1 MDDTTSQ
8 SNPAALELH
17 DVELS
22 MFAAAPSSVAPIR
35 WRVEPGEFWV
45 VGGLMES
52 GKTDLLATAAGLLP
66 PIRGDVHIFG
76 TALST
81 VQEEARL
88 NLRLR
93 AGLVHDGGRM
103 LRHLSIAENIALPLR
118 YHHDVTLND
127 VTTRLEPWL
136 DATRLRE
143 FAHEASGRVGRN
155 WAQRAGLARACILKP
170 DLLLVDNPLSGLDP
184 RHVQWWLEFL
194 QQLSQGHPLLNYR
207 KLTVVVTCD
216 DFAPWHR
223 AGRRFALLTP
233 SRFRVLEPTLGLEA
247 LAEALISEA

>member
-1 MDDTTSQ
+1 MDDLAPQ
-8 SNPAALELH
+8 LNAAALELV
-17 DVELS
+17 DVQLLA
-22 MFAAAPSSVAPIR
+22 FASSSVSPIR

-45 VGGLMES
+45 VGGLMGS

-66 PIRGDVHIFG
+66 PTRGEVRLFG
-76 TALST
+76 TPLSQ
-81 VQEEARL
+81 VQEEAHL

-103 LRHLSIAENIALPLR
+103 LRHLSISENIALPLR
-118 YHHDVTLND
+118 YHHDVTSHD
-127 VTTRLEPWL
+127 VASRLEPWL
-136 DATRLRE
+136 EATRLRDL
-143 FAHEASGRVGRN
+143 AHEASGRVGRN

-170 DLLLVDNPLSGLDP
+170 DILLVDNPLSGLDP

-216 DFAPWHR
+216 DFAPWYQ
-223 AGRRFALLTP
+223 ADRRFALLNP
-233 SRFRVLEPTLGLEA
+233 SGFRVLETALGLQA
-247 LAEALISEA
+247 LDEALIAGA

>member
-1 MDDTTSQ
+1 
-8 SNPAALELH
+8 
-17 DVELS
+17 
-22 MFAAAPSSVAPIR
+22 MFAAAPIPVAPIR

-52 GKTDLLATAAGLLP
+52 GTSDLLATAAGLLP
-66 PIRGDVHIFG
+66 PIRGDVQIFG
-76 TALST
+76 TALSAA
-81 VQEEARL
+81 QEEARL

-118 YHHDVTLND
+118 YHHDATLDD

-136 DATRLRE
+136 DATRLRDL
-143 FAHEASGRVGRN
+143 AHEASGRVGRN

-194 QQLSQGHPLLNYR
+194 QQLSQGHPLLHYR

-216 DFAPWHR
+216 EFAPWYR
-223 AGRRFALLTP
+223 ADRRFALLNL
-233 SRFRVLEPTLGLEA
+233 SGFRVLDTALGLQA
-247 LAEALISEA
+247 LDEALISEA